1 MPIKTSPIIVNIGPH
16 HPSTHGVFRM
26 RVMFDGENIID
37 LEPVFG
43 YLHRGTEKL
52 AEERTYAQ
60 IITLTDRLDY
70 LASMSNNLAYV
81 VSVEKL
87 LGVKAPERAMYIR
100 VIMAELMRIASHLI
114 GLGSF
119 LNDLGALATPWMYM
133 FREREKILDLC
144 EMVCGARITYSYMR
158 VGGVSMDLP
167 PEFMGALRQFCDDFP
182 HRIDEYEKL
191 LRENEILISRTKGV
205 AVLSAETAKNNS
217 LSGPVLRAS
226 GVNWDLRKSDPYE
239 IYDRLDFE
247 VPVGQTGDT
256 YDRFLV
262 RLEELRQ
269 SLKIINQCI
278 RDMPI
283 GETRLKLPALIRP
296 PKGDAYGHVEA
307 PKGELGFYIV
317 SDGTI
322 APYRLK
328 IRAPSFI
335 NLTALREMTVGY
347 KLADLI
353 VVFGSIDVNMG
364 EVDR

>member
-1 MPIKTSPIIVNIGPH
+1 MPIKTEPIIVNIGPH

-52 AEERTYAQ
+52 AEERTYTQ

-144 EMVCGARITYSYMR
+144 EMVCGARITYSYLR

-226 GVNWDLRKSDPYE
+226 GVNWDLRKADPYE
-239 IYDRLDFE
+239 VYDRLDFE

-269 SLKIINQCI
+269 SLKIINQCVKDI
-278 RDMPI
+278 PS

-307 PKGELGFYIV
+307 PKGELGFYLV

>member
-247 VPVGQTGDT
+247 VPIGQTGDT

-269 SLKIINQCI
+269 SLKIINQCVK
-278 RDMPI
+278 DMPI